1 MNAGQV
7 LGVPPGWPERVW
19 PPGSPD
25 WELSAVEFLLDCC
38 PAEFRNH
45 PVLRRQPLVLARF
58 AGWQL
63 DGALRAGELDLRTLR
78 FSLSQRV
85 PPQVV
90 GQAAEV
96 WQEAMAQLQ
105 RLRREARLVE
115 DALGGAR
122 VRARL

>member
-1 MNAGQV
+1 MMGQV
-7 LGVPPGWPERVW
+7 PVVPPGWPERVR
-19 PPGSPD
+19 PPDSPD

-45 PVLRRQPLVLARF
+45 PMLRRHPVVLARF
-58 AGWQL
+58 AAWQL
-63 DGALRAGELDLRTLR
+63 EGALRAGELDLRTLR
-78 FSLSQRV
+78 FSLSQV
-85 PPQVV
+85 APPQVA

-96 WQEAMAQLQ
+96 WQEARAGIH
-105 RLRREARLVE
+105 RLRREARLVN